1 MMDHASQWNARF
13 AVEDYVFGTK
23 PNLFLTQQAEHL
35 PTEAKVLSVADGE
48 GRNGVWLA
56 ALGHDVTSI
65 DIAETGLAKARK
77 LAQERGVSL
86 DLQQADL
93 ATWDW
98 PESRFD
104 AVVAIFIQF
113 ADPSL
118 RARIF
123 AGMQRATRPG
133 GLILLQGYRPEQI
146 AYSTGGPSIPDNL
159 YTETMLR
166 AAFAGWEIEHFAT
179 HDSVIEE
186 GAGHSGMSALIDLV
200 ARKPG

>member
-1 MMDHASQWNARF
+1 MNHASQWNARF
-13 AVEDYVFGTK
+13 AAEDYVFGTE
-23 PNLFLTQQAEHL
+23 PNLFLTQQAEQL
-35 PTEAKVLSVADGE
+35 PTEAKVLCVADGE

-65 DIAETGLAKARK
+65 DIAEVGLAKARK

-98 PESRFD
+98 PEGCFD

-113 ADPSL
+113 AASSL
-118 RARIF
+118 RTRIF

-146 AYSTGGPSIPDNL
+146 AYGTGGPGMPDNL
-159 YTETMLR
+159 YTEDMLR
-166 AAFAGWEIEHFAT
+166 EAFADWKIEHLAS
-179 HDSVIEE
+179 HDSILEE
-186 GAGHSGMSALIDLV
+186 GRGHSGISALIDLV
-200 ARKPG
+200 ARKPV

>member
-1 MMDHASQWNARF
+1 MDHARQWNDRF
-13 AVEDYVFGTK
+13 AGKDYVFGTA
-23 PNLFLTQQAEHL
+23 PNLFLTQQTAL
-35 PTEAKVLSVADGE
+35 VPAKAKVLCVADGE

-56 ALGHDVTSI
+56 GQSHRVTSI
-65 DIAETGLAKARK
+65 DIAEAGLAKARK
-77 LAQERGVSL
+77 LAEDRKVTL

-98 PESRFD
+98 PENSFD

-113 ADPSL
+113 ADPAL

-123 AGMQRATRPG
+123 AGMQRATKPG

-146 AYSTGGPSIPDNL
+146 AYGTGGPSLPDNL
-159 YTETMLR
+159 YTEAMLR
-166 AAFAGWEIEHFAT
+166 EAFAGWLIEHFAA

-186 GAGHSGMSALIDLV
+186 GAGHKGMSALIDLV
-200 ARKPG
+200 VRKPA

>member
-1 MMDHASQWNARF
+1 MMDHASHWNGRF
-13 AVEDYVFGTK
+13 AGKDYLFGTE
-23 PNLFLTQQAEHL
+23 PNVFLTQQAARL
-35 PTEAKVLSVADGE
+35 PAMGNVLCVADGE

-56 ALGHDVTSI
+56 AQGHHVTSI
-65 DIAETGLAKARK
+65 DIAEAGLAKARK

-86 DLQQADL
+86 GLQQADL
-93 ATWDW
+93 AAWDW
-98 PESRFD
+98 PEDGFD

-113 ADPSL
+113 ADPAL

-146 AYSTGGPSIPDNL
+146 AYDTGGPSLPDNL
-159 YTETMLR
+159 YNEDMLR
-166 AAFAGWEIEHFAT
+166 EAFAGWDIKHLAV

-186 GAGHSGMSALIDLV
+186 GPGHSGMSALIDLV
-200 ARKPG
+200 ARKPA